1 MANMVYL
8 TMQVQAPN
16 ESELLSFIKDQTDTT
31 LETLKQDNK
40 TEFKFILEEDC
51 GPSVD
56 NYSLTDNTLIFQF
69 QTKWSPPS
77 IQLREISQKYKNFTI
92 EVDAYEE
99 FNHFSYTLS
108 SGPNHFN
115 ENFKKTSLEEI
126 QEYDDKLYEFN
137 ELIQKLSD
145 LSDETY
151 EDVLVH
157 VTRNRTNKKE
167 LENKYTFIKE
177 NLSNLHGHIL
187 DDVYEIVKNPYRR
200 FVTEAEDD
208 DDEMDEDWM

>member
-108 SGPNHFN
+108 SGPSHFN

-151 EDVLVH
+151 EDVLMH

-177 NLSNLHGHIL
+177 NLSNLHGQTL